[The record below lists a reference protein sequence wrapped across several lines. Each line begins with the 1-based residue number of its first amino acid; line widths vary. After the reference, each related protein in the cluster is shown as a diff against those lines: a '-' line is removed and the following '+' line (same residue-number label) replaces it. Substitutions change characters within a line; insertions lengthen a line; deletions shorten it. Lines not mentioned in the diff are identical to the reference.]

1 MTLALEP
8 RPGELGLHPHLA
20 ARRAEAE
27 RDPVEVGV
35 AADLGALGGEHP
47 ALVGELLLADVAQ
60 VGAVADDELDDPVE
74 QAASSSAEA

>member
-27 RDPVEVGV
+27 RDPVEARV
-35 AADLGALGGEHP
+35 AADLGALGGEDP
-47 ALVGELLLADVAQ
+47 ALLGELLLADVAQ
-60 VGAVADDELDDPVE
+60 VGAVADDELDDAVE
-74 QAASSSAEA
+74 QRLALSEA